1 MTNPMLNP
9 QPNYSGVTIQ
19 IANPAVNVGQYTTQP
34 QIPQGI
40 IVKRGN
46 YSACPQACY
55 YDSNNAVGSAQTN
68 KLYPSQPDTSY
79 NTQASANTVNQKPY
93 DAGYAQAY
101 PAQYYLNNYNTNSQ
115 NPGLSDVPENGYYN
129 NYANANSD
137 YNSQLPASAKG
148 NLYTNN
154 QINRNPYFNDSA
166 QQNIY
171 ANPDYAEQAFYNN
184 QNQISPNNRYSTVP
198 LDSKNSSNSFING
211 NQNEFANNINNNSG
225 YQGNTDNNFNHKY
238 NTNPDSMTKPYIA
251 GENFNLDKF
260 GDENNYLNNKNHV
273 VDPEAGISPYKDYA
287 KSITPK
293 QPEDMTA
300 SKNIIENLNER
311 NAEIKEA
318 KKNTKE
324 TKIVA
329 LTDEYIK
336 SLENYL
342 NNPNDEI
349 RLMAS
354 KEILTRLDE
363 DKDRYDDAAL
373 NALLNKMLQ
382 DPSKLIR
389 LAALSAFASQ
399 LACGNEYTIQLL
411 QNIQSNPNA
420 DKEDAL
426 QAADILLKMSAGVE
440 VKNIPNSDVKRE
452 KYIMKQREQ

>member
-1 MTNPMLNP
+1 MTNPMFNP

-19 IANPAVNVGQYTTQP
+19 IANPAVNVNPYGTNTN
-34 QIPQGI
+34 IPQG
-40 IVKRGN
+40 VAVRNGN
-46 YSACPQACY
+46 YAACPQACY
-55 YDSNNAVGSAQTN
+55 YDCNPIGYNRTGTNGYIGSNTAPVNGQEGIKPEVYNSITN
-68 KLYPSQPDTSY
+68 PNGYQPTDANNRLPKTDT
-79 NTQASANTVNQKPY
+79 
-93 DAGYAQAY
+93 GYAQAY
-101 PAQYYLNNYNTNSQ
+101 PSSYYLNDYGNVNGDKGMDAKDSIDTN
-115 NPGLSDVPENGYYN
+115 NGIPEGEN
-129 NYANANSD
+129 NYATIDESSLNPNENSD
-137 YNSQLPASAKG
+137 AAADE
-148 NLYTNN
+148 T
-154 QINRNPYFNDSA
+154 I
-166 QQNIY
+166 
-171 ANPDYAEQAFYNN
+171 
-184 QNQISPNNRYSTVP
+184 
-198 LDSKNSSNSFING
+198 
-211 NQNEFANNINNNSG
+211 
-225 YQGNTDNNFNHKY
+225 
-238 NTNPDSMTKPYIA
+238 PYIA
-251 GENFNLDKF
+251 GENLNIPE
-260 GDENNYLNNKNHV
+260 DENQNSNGRNRQ

-287 KSITPK
+287 NMPK
-293 QPEDMTA
+293 VKEPQDMTA
-300 SKNIIENLNER
+300 SKTIIGNLDER

-324 TKIVA
+324 QKIVA

-399 LACGNEYTIQLL
+399 LASGNDYTVELL

-426 QAADILLKMSAGVE
+426 QAADILLKMSAGIE
-440 VKNIPNSDVKRE
+440 VKNVPASEVKRE
-452 KYIMKQREQ
+452 QYKMKPHTQTT